1 MMRYRRLGR
10 TGLVVSEVGLGGGG
24 IGQIWGETTADE
36 IAETIA
42 LALREGINFF
52 DVAPSYGDGRAEENL
67 GRALAASGE
76 YRDRVLT
83 ATKVSLAEDDLN
95 DIAGAAERSLTRSL
109 ELLRRDHVDLFQL
122 HNSIA
127 AERGRFRRSI
137 TPRDVL
143 GAHGALGALAA
154 LERLREMGLTRFIG
168 ITGLGEAAAVREV
181 LSEGSP
187 DTVQVY
193 YNLLNPS
200 AGRPLP
206 PASTLHDH
214 GRLLDLAAQLGIGV
228 IGIRSHAGGALAGPG
243 GPIDREIEADSLV
256 ALDAQRSRRLAFLDH
271 APLSQVA
278 TRYVLEQP
286 VVASVIPGVKN
297 RAELQDAIA
306 AIDLPPLSE
315 AQYARLERE
324 LSDDFGV
331 PQPTDHLL

>member
-67 GRALAASGE
+67 GRALAGSGE
-76 YRDRVLT
+76 YRDSVLT

-109 ELLRRDHVDLFQL
+109 ELLRQDHVDLFQL

-143 GAHGALGALAA
+143 GASGALRA

-206 PASTLHDH
+206 PGSTLHDH
-214 GRLLDLAAQLGIGV
+214 GRLLDLAARLGIGV

-243 GPIDREIEADSLV
+243 SPIDREVKADSLV

-278 TRYVLEQP
+278 TRYLLEQP
-286 VVASVIPGVKN
+286 AVAAVIPGVKN
-297 RAELQDAIA
+297 RVELQDAIA

-315 AQYARLERE
+315 AQGARLERE
-324 LSDDFGV
+324 LADDFGV

>member
-67 GRALAASGE
+67 GRALAASSE

-143 GAHGALGALAA
+143 DTDGALAA
-154 LERLREMGLTRFIG
+154 FDRLREMGLTRFIG

-181 LSEGSP
+181 LSEGSS

-200 AGRPLP
+200 AARPLP
-206 PASTLHDH
+206 PGSTLHEH
-214 GRLLDLAAQLGIGV
+214 GRLLDLAARLGIGV
-228 IGIRSHAGGALAGPG
+228 IGIRSHAGGALADAG
-243 GPIDREIEADSLV
+243 GPIDREVDADSLV
-256 ALDAQRSRRLAFLDH
+256 ALDAQRSRRLTFLDH

-278 TRYVLEQP
+278 TRYVLERP
-286 VVASVIPGVKN
+286 AVASVIPGVKN

-315 AQYARLERE
+315 AQHARLERE
-324 LSDDFGV
+324 LADDFGV
-331 PQPTDHLL
+331 PQPTDRLL

>member
-83 ATKVSLAEDDLN
+83 ATKVSLAEEDLN

-109 ELLRRDHVDLFQL
+109 ELLRQDHVDLFQL

-143 GAHGALGALAA
+143 GADGALAA

-206 PASTLHDH
+206 PGSTLHDH
-214 GRLLDLAAQLGIGV
+214 GRLLDLAARLGIGV

-243 GPIDREIEADSLV
+243 SPIDREVDADSLV

-286 VVASVIPGVKN
+286 AVASVIPGVKN

-306 AIDLPPLSE
+306 AIDLSPLSE
-315 AQYARLERE
+315 EQQGQLERE
-324 LSDDFGV
+324 LADDFGV